1 MIEKENG
8 GKPMSEAKNTRDNV
22 TFDSIEDAIY
32 DLILGKPVIVV
43 DDENR
48 ENEGDLIALAE
59 KATPEVINFMITE
72 GRGLVCV
79 PITEER
85 AQELDLPPM
94 VARNTDYHGTAFTVS
109 VDHISTST
117 GISAYER
124 SQTVRSMID
133 PKSKPHEFRRP
144 GHIFPLIAKK
154 GGVLRRAGH
163 TEAAVDLARM
173 CGSYPAGV
181 ICEVIKEDGT
191 MARVPDL
198 KLIAEKH
205 NLKFITIQDLIRY
218 RNEKEKLVQREVEVN
233 MPTDFGTF
241 KAIAY
246 TNFVDNKEHVALV
259 KGKIDP
265 DKPTL
270 VRVHSEC
277 LTGDVFHSHR
287 CDCGPQLEA
296 ALRAIDE
303 NGSGVLLYMR
313 QEGRGIGLINK
324 LKAYK
329 LQEQG
334 YDTVEANIKL
344 GFAPDLRDYGVGAQI
359 LKDLGVRSIRLL
371 TNNPRKIA
379 GLEGYG
385 LTIAERVP
393 LQMRENK
400 DNAKYLRTKKAKLG
414 HLLQFS
420 DDRAEAGA
428 NKARNM
434 KLIDKR

>member
-1 MIEKENG
+1 MTQSNN
-8 GKPMSEAKNTRDNV
+8 SHDNV
-22 TFDSIEDAIY
+22 EFDTIESAIY

-48 ENEGDLIALAE
+48 ENEGDFIALAE
-59 KATPEVINFMITE
+59 KATPEVINFMIKE

-85 AQELDLPPM
+85 AKELDLPPM
-94 VARNTDYHGTAFTVS
+94 VTKNTDYHGTAFTVS
-109 VDHISTST
+109 IDHVSTST
-117 GISAYER
+117 GISAHER
-124 SQTVRSMID
+124 SHTVQAMID
-133 PKSKPHEFRRP
+133 SRTKPQEFRRP

-173 CGSYPAGV
+173 CGSYPAAV
-181 ICEVIKEDGT
+181 ICEVIKEDGS

-198 KLIAEKH
+198 KEIAIKH
-205 NLKFITIQDLIRY
+205 NLKLITIENLIRY
-218 RNEKEKLVQREVEVN
+218 RNEKEKLVRREVEVN

-241 KAIAY
+241 RAIAY
-246 TNFVDNKEHVALV
+246 TNEIDNKEHVALV

-265 DKPTL
+265 ERPTL

-287 CDCGPQLEA
+287 CDCGLQLTA
-296 ALRAIDE
+296 ALKAIED

-324 LKAYK
+324 LKAYE

-334 YDTVEANIKL
+334 LDTVDANIKL
-344 GFAPDLRDYGVGAQI
+344 GFAPDLRDYGIGAQI

-385 LTIAERVP
+385 LTIQERVP
-393 LQMRENK
+393 LQMNENE
-400 DNAKYLRTKKAKLG
+400 DNKTYLRTKKAKLG

-420 DDRAEAGA
+420 DEAELKQKIGS
-428 NKARNM
+428 NE
-434 KLIDKR
+434 